1 MIDAYEQISHTDVMS
16 PEPRLL
22 VTLEAVARLG
32 SFSEAADELKFTQSA
47 VSQQISELER
57 QVGARVLDRR
67 PVRPTAAGRVL
78 LDGEAKVRQALAV
91 ANAELKALDAGDY
104 GELRIA
110 AFVSAGASFVPAAL
124 ARLRAVHPDLRI
136 ALIESET
143 RASYAALLRGD
154 VDLAITYDYETHRL
168 PPPADLVRRQLFP
181 DPVKIVLPAGHPLA
195 ARSAIHPDEV
205 DPAEWIRTP
214 VIPHDLTILTEN
226 PQRVR
231 TDFDGDDFRTVTR
244 LVDAALGVAILPTL
258 TLIGAATGVVARPIA
273 GHSQR
278 RFVYSCRL
286 DTSRVPTAVADLEQC
301 LDQAVAAVVLGSA
314 EWSP

>member
-1 MIDAYEQISHTDVMS
+1 MPVD
-16 PEPRLL
+16 PRLL
-22 VTLEAVARLG
+22 VTLEAVARLR
-32 SFSEAADELKFTQSA
+32 SFSEAAYELKFTQSA

-78 LDGEAKVRQALAV
+78 LDGEAKVRRALAV
-91 ANAELKALDAGDY
+91 AAAELKALDAGDH
-104 GELRIA
+104 GELRIG

-124 ARLRAVHPDLRI
+124 ARLRAIHPDLRI

-143 RASYAALLRGD
+143 GASYGALLRGD
-154 VDLAITYDYETHRL
+154 LDLAITYDYEIHPL
-168 PPPADLVRRQLFP
+168 PPPTGLVRRLLFP
-181 DPVKIVLPAGHPLA
+181 DPVKIVIPAGHPLA
-195 ARSAIHPDEV
+195 GRPAVPPDEI

-214 VIPHDLTILTEN
+214 VIPPVLSFLTKS
-226 PQRVR
+226 PQPVR
-231 TDFDGDDFRTVTR
+231 IDFDGDDFRTVMR

-258 TLIGAATGVVARPIA
+258 TLIGAAADVVARPIA
-273 GHSQR
+273 GHSLR

-301 LDQAVAAVVLGSA
+301 LNQAVAAVVMGSA
-314 EWSP
+314 EWSE